1 MQLDGG
7 DNREGAAVRRQ
18 SNGGRRASS
27 NGDGSLD
34 FSSTVERI
42 LSTLEERGDDH
53 DPHHG
58 PLSQTELS
66 RLSMLCTMQQQ
77 RSPLGRNK
85 KEVDEAASADEDG
98 KSNVLDENIGFADVD
113 ADMILELVEYLEKH
127 VALASGIN
135 VVQSSFQ
142 EIQKIQAGGGC
153 QTMEQVR

>member
-1 MQLDGG
+1 MQLQDG
-7 DNREGAAVRRQ
+7 DNRKPAARRL
-18 SNGGRRASS
+18 SNGGRRASG

-42 LSTLEERGDDH
+42 LCTLEERGDDH

-66 RLSMLCTMQQQ
+66 RLSMLCTLQQQ
-77 RSPLGRNK
+77 RHQLGCNK
-85 KEVDEAASADEDG
+85 KKVDEAASAGEDG
-98 KSNVLDENIGFADVD
+98 KSNVLDEDLGFADVD

-135 VVQSSFQ
+135 IIQSAFQ
-142 EIQKIQAGGGC
+142 EIQRMQTGGGC
-153 QTMEQVR
+153 KTMEQVR